1 MASLILSFIAFVVA
15 GYFIRRYL
23 DQIEIPRTMTR
34 GIVIFTL
41 ALAVAYGVVFLVGL
55 F

>member
-1 MASLILSFIAFVVA
+1 MASLILSLIAFVVA

-23 DQIEIPRTMTR
+23 DQMEIPRTMTR
-34 GIVIFTL
+34 GIVIFAL
-41 ALAVAYGVVFLVGL
+41 ALAVSYGVAFLVGL

>member
-1 MASLILSFIAFVVA
+1 MTSLILSFIAFVVA

-23 DQIEIPRTMTR
+23 DKMEIPRTMTR
-34 GIVIFTL
+34 GIVVFTL
-41 ALAVAYGVVFLVGL
+41 ALAVSYGVAFLVGL